1 MPPTKRRQSND
12 MLYTLIVLIGL
23 CIVAVTVAV
32 IFYIRAEEART
43 QGAELQQRLDNVA
56 NTEELRTLGTIVG
69 TKAAGQTQLGTMAG
83 YVDRMVRLVKGSP
96 VPNTSAEVKVG
107 DSIKSVQPLLAK
119 ARDYITLPV
128 VEPNRADANAV
139 AAAPA
144 DANTP
149 KPAAAEPN
157 TPRIA
162 AAGPNA
168 PATAVVDANAPAPVA
183 GAVASRGVVVDPN
196 RVALTGVIK
205 ELLTALQHTIDQREA
220 LQQQLMD
227 LRNRYDT
234 AVADMQKTKETLNT
248 QVGEYRQQVEQIS
261 TDYNSLKALMQRNT
275 DEQIKILLDRA
286 EKSEGS
292 AKQLN
297 ADLLKTQAELN
308 VAQNRLQDALT
319 ALAKIKPTPDQEAVA
334 YKPDG
339 KVILVDDAE
348 GVIRI
353 NLGSDDRVYRGLT
366 FSVYDKGS
374 GIPRDGKPKA
384 QVEVF
389 AVDQKV
395 CAARITSSGRGN
407 PIGTGDLV
415 ANLIW
420 DSDKENRFVIAGD
433 FDLDRNG
440 TPDYDAISKIEALIR
455 KWGGTVDQDVSAKTD
470 YVILGTEPKVP
481 PQPTL
486 EAQTADPTL
495 TDKYNAARQR
505 LERYDHVRQQAQSL
519 WVPMFSYERFL
530 YFTGYASQIGK
541 PGAF

>member
-43 QGAELQQRLDNVA
+43 QGAELQQTLNNVA
-56 NTEELRTLGTIVG
+56 NAEELRTLGTIVG
-69 TKAAGQTQLGTMAG
+69 TKAAGQSQLGTMIEHL
-83 YVDRMVRLVKGSP
+83 DRMVQLVKGSP
-96 VPNTSAEVKVG
+96 VANTSAEVKVS
-107 DSIKSVQPLLAK
+107 DTVKSVQPLLAK
-119 ARDYITLPV
+119 VQDYITLPV
-128 VEPNRADANAV
+128 VEPNTADANAV

-144 DANTP
+144 DANAPVDANAP
-149 KPAAAEPN
+149 KTAAAEPN
-157 TPRIA
+157 APTTA
-162 AAGPNA
+162 AA
-168 PATAVVDANAPAPVA
+168 DANAPAPAPVAADA
-183 GAVASRGVVVDPN
+183 GASRRAVIDPN

-205 ELLTALQHTIDQREA
+205 ELLMALQHTIDQKDA
-220 LQQQLMD
+220 LQKQLVD
-227 LRNRYDT
+227 LRNRYDG

-261 TDYNSLKALMQRNT
+261 TDYNSLKALMQRNS
-275 DEQIKILLDRA
+275 DEQIKLLLDRA
-286 EKSEGS
+286 EKSEGN

-319 ALAKIKPTPDQEAVA
+319 AVGKIKPTPDQEAVA

-339 KVILVDDAE
+339 KVILVDDAA

-353 NLGSDDRVYRGLT
+353 NLGSDDRVYQGLT

-384 QVEVF
+384 EVEVF

-395 CAARITSSGRGN
+395 CAARITSTDRRN
-407 PIGTGDLV
+407 PVHTDDLI

-420 DSDKENRFVIAGD
+420 DSGKENRFVIAGD
-433 FDLDRNG
+433 FDLDGNG
-440 TPDYDAISKIEALIR
+440 TQDYDAATKIEALIR

-481 PQPTL
+481 TQPTL
-486 EAQTADPTL
+486 ETQTADPTL

-505 LERYDHVRQQAQSL
+505 LERYEHIRQQAQSL
-519 WVPMFSYERFL
+519 WVPIFSYDRFL
-530 YFTGYASQIGK
+530 NFTGYASQIGK